1 MVDIPAVITLAISSM
16 AVAYFIIR
24 VFVQGD

>member
-1 MVDIPAVITLAISSM
+1 MADIPAVITLSIGSI